1 MTFFCTTFDKK
12 LFFQYN
18 SCSIIESNTTPS
30 FAFKHKH
37 VQPKYMSE
45 RLYHSPIDNGGPKPP
60 EQVVETIT
68 IDDATIVRLLTMR
81 EENAIPREPTLFLIE
96 WNNHTE
102 HNPIVFSWTREQLIA
117 AIGDLERAAQFRRK
131 DREEGSTALNEAQE
145 VFRYVLSALRA
156 IVRQYD
162 RQHYEQSVSPEGRGT
177 LLHPSAAN
185 RPGAPGRSRG
195 ASDASR
201 GEHPVVE
208 DRTDDLLQTVGQ
220 GEVGR
225 ASYEVLQRVGQ
236 VAGRD
241 VRRFGLPP
249 SEYVHLRPDEHITAR
264 HLKQWYALGEVQ
276 PGKTW
281 RVPGNVIIGVFIT
294 IPSRDPRTQLQPVTV
309 YHRFTDEERQLIVQA
324 KREKPVVVGRPGGQ
338 RDEEALSSKERHVL
352 IRPDEIES
360 GDQRTAADILS
371 RRHVLFFF
379 ERGRLHVIDISR
391 NHGVHLVLPKE
402 VQHS

>member
-1 MTFFCTTFDKK
+1 
-12 LFFQYN
+12 
-18 SCSIIESNTTPS
+18 
-30 FAFKHKH
+30 
-37 VQPKYMSE
+37 MSE
-45 RLYHSPIDNGGPKPP
+45 RLYHSPIDSGGPKPP

-68 IDDATIVRLLTMR
+68 IDDAVIVRLLTML
-81 EENAIPREPTLFLIE
+81 EENAIPREPTLFLTE

-117 AIGDLERAAQFRRK
+117 AIGDLERTAQFRRK
-131 DREEGSTALNEAQE
+131 DRAEGSTALDEAQE
-145 VFRYVLSALRA
+145 VFRYVLSALRE

-162 RQHYEQSVSPEGRGT
+162 KQHYEQSVSPERRGT
-177 LLHPSAAN
+177 LLHHSAAD
-185 RPGAPGRSRG
+185 RPGAPDVVGARTDVPHRSRG
-195 ASDASR
+195 ASDATR

-225 ASYEVLQRVGQ
+225 ASFDVLQRVGQ

-241 VRRFGLPP
+241 VSRFGLPP

-264 HLKQWYALGEVQ
+264 HLKQWYALGGVQ

-294 IPSRDPRTQLQPVTV
+294 IPSRDPRAQPQPVTV

-324 KREKPVVVGRPGGQ
+324 KREKPVVVGRPGER
-338 RDEEALSSKERHVL
+338 RDEEVLSSKERRVL

-360 GDQRTAADILS
+360 GDQHTAADILS

>member
-1 MTFFCTTFDKK
+1 
-12 LFFQYN
+12 
-18 SCSIIESNTTPS
+18 
-30 FAFKHKH
+30 
-37 VQPKYMSE
+37 MSE
-45 RLYHSPIDNGGPKPP
+45 RLYHSPIESGGAKPP

-68 IDDATIVRLLTMR
+68 IDDAVIVRLLTMR
-81 EENAIPREPTLFLIE
+81 EENAIPREPTLFLTE

-131 DREEGSTALNEAQE
+131 DREEGSTALDEAQE

-162 RQHYEQSVSPEGRGT
+162 RQHYEQSVSPERLSPERAAT
-177 LLHPSAAN
+177 RMHPSVAAHQVVPN
-185 RPGAPGRSRG
+185 AAEGSTGVPHRSHG

-208 DRTDDLLQTVGQ
+208 DRTDDLLQAVGQ

-281 RVPGNVIIGVFIT
+281 RVPGNVIIGVYIT
-294 IPSRDPRTQLQPVTV
+294 IPSREPRTQPQPVTV

-324 KREKPVVVGRPGGQ
+324 KREKPVVVGRSGGQ
-338 RDEEALSSKERHVL
+338 RDEEALSSKEHRVL

-360 GDQRTAADILS
+360 GDQHTAADILS